1 MSREKLS
8 CPCAARAWLPTTAT
22 CAVSTLLLPDLLATT
37 RPASMAARLSSDWR
51 LALPMLRA
59 MWRWVMCD
67 ISCASTEASSS
78 RVAVIA
84 IMPRFT
90 PT

>member
-8 CPCAARAWLPTTAT
+8 WPCAASAWLPTIAAF
-22 CAVSTLLLPDLLATT
+22 AVSAPLLPALLATT
-37 RPASMAARLSSDWR
+37 RPASIAARLSSDWR

-59 MWRWVMCD
+59 MWRCVMCD

-78 RVAVIA
+78 RVAVSA
-84 IMPRFT
+84 IRPRFT